1 MKRRNLS
8 QTVASGWMGV
18 WRRVVARASGIGE
31 VSLGVLLLVVV
42 AGLMFGATCG
52 APDEVM
58 RGQAQITGGS
68 GGAFSSSSSSGGTT
82 GIAGSSASTKPTG
95 GSVGPGGAGSSG
107 SPGGTSSA
115 GGTSASGGTT
125 TAGGSGGTGGISSP
139 GGTGGKGTGGK
150 GSGGAGTGGKGSGGA
165 GTGGVATGGSVS
177 TGGSGGTTSP
187 FGGTTAIGGTATGG
201 VNTGGVGSGGVVTGG
216 STVVTT
222 GGTGGSGGKGG
233 TAGSTSTAPPPT
245 GLDVSLTKPVAGAT
259 GQISLFLIIENQGS
273 AAADLTN
280 VTLRYWYKDD
290 GWDTST
296 LAIAVDYASL
306 SGDTVT
312 GGKSVAAARST
323 AADHYLEFSFTGTIP
338 AKSQF
343 QTNFRLHNSNWAG
356 TVDVTNDYSYNGGVT
371 GLNDKMTL
379 YASGKLI
386 WGTEP

>member
-1 MKRRNLS
+1 
-8 QTVASGWMGV
+8 MGV

-68 GGAFSSSSSSGGTT
+68 GGAFSSSSSGGTT

-201 VNTGGVGSGGVVTGG
+201 VNTDSLLERAHERHTVGIAIGGVVTGG